1 MNTFI
6 LLQVIITCFLGAAS
20 PGPSLVLISRNG
32 IANGILSGTI
42 TGLGHAIGIFF
53 YCMISIVGISLF
65 FRINSKILDYLT
77 LILVIY
83 LIFIAIK
90 ILRSNSNIK
99 QKIISKKLLTENF
112 IEGFL
117 ICFFNP
123 KITIFFFAI
132 FSQFI
137 KSETTIFQIFYLA
150 SIASIIDFLW
160 YTFVSFSVGNSAI
173 RKFLNKEKIL
183 NLSSSMI
190 LIGISLF
197 IIYKLLIN

>member
-1 MNTFI
+1 
-6 LLQVIITCFLGAAS
+6 
-20 PGPSLVLISRNG
+20 
-32 IANGILSGTI
+32 
-42 TGLGHAIGIFF
+42 
-53 YCMISIVGISLF
+53 MISIIGISLF